1 MATNNKTLTTVTL
14 SSAEF
19 AAIGLP
25 LDTSAA
31 NVKLSNAANTQAGA
45 ACVNGDPLVSVAVAT
60 IRSDLHAAETGVVRA
75 AIGLALL
82 EEHDAWRGITAPD
95 GKPFRNVQAFR
106 RVVFA
111 GYDES
116 NVRKYADAGRRVY
129 LAALRGELD
138 DLGLPIVTIK
148 DGQIIQALPMRTAAA
163 LKAGLNDAETRKAL
177 PASIKEH
184 SVNGKITFRG
194 MSDAV
199 KSAKDNSGE
208 TPNDSDTPVA
218 NPQEVD
224 AAVISAETKRVFNA
238 FKNEDELTIAVDSD
252 YYKRMAELLSLV
264 GKNGDNALLF
274 VKELTAIINAAV

>member
-1 MATNNKTLTTVTL
+1 MVTNNKTLTSVTL

-25 LDTSAA
+25 LDISAA
-31 NVKLSNAANTQAGA
+31 NVKLSNDANTKAGA
-45 ACVNGDPLVSVAVAT
+45 ACVNNDALVSVAVAT
-60 IRSDLHAAETGVVRA
+60 IRNDLHAAETGVIRA

-82 EEHDAWRGITAPD
+82 EEHDAWRGISAPD

-129 LAALRGELD
+129 LPALRGELN
-138 DLGLPIVTIK
+138 DLGLPIIKVK
-148 DGQIIQALPMRTAAA
+148 DGQIIQAMPMRTAAA
-163 LKAGLNDAETRKAL
+163 LKAGLTDAEIRKEL

-199 KSAKDNSGE
+199 KSAKEKNAVLAPDIE
-208 TPNDSDTPVA
+208 TPVA
-218 NPQEVD
+218 TTQEVD
-224 AAVISAETKRVFNA
+224 AATISAETKRVFNA

-252 YYKRMAELLSLV
+252 YFKRMSDVLALAA
-264 GKNGDNALLF
+264 KNGDNALLF